1 MLKGVA
7 QVNAIMDKKQFST
20 IMQKWS
26 LAFKILPILVFVIVL
41 KVIAHYLGFEVI
53 TLSALYTSLV
63 AGTIFLIG
71 FLISGVLSDYKESEK
86 IPSELS
92 ASIESMHDEA
102 YTAHK
107 GKGSKSA
114 REFMGYQKKFV
125 HSLIAWFYKKE
136 KTGAILDKVRNMN
149 DFFVELE
156 KEGVQAGYIMKMKNE
171 QSNIRKIIMRAHAIR
186 DTEFVASAYAIV
198 EALAFFLILG
208 LILIKVEPFYESLFF
223 TTLVTF
229 LVTYM
234 IVLIRD
240 LDNPFD
246 YAANGEGGTEVSL
259 KPLHELEA
267 SLER

>member
-1 MLKGVA
+1 
-7 QVNAIMDKKQFST
+7 MDKRQFSA

-26 LAFKILPILVFVIVL
+26 LAFKILPILAFVIAVKL
-41 KVIAHYLGFEVI
+41 IVHYLGFEVI

-63 AGTIFLIG
+63 AGTIFLMG

-92 ASIESMHDEA
+92 AAIESMYDEA
-102 YTAHK
+102 YTAHR

-114 REFMGYQKKFV
+114 LKFIEYQKAFV
-125 HSLIAWFYKKE
+125 HSLIGWFYKKE
-136 KTGAILDKVRNMN
+136 RTTAILDKVRGMN
-149 DFFVELE
+149 DFFVDME
-156 KEGVQAGYIMKMKNE
+156 KDGVQANYIIKMKNE
-171 QSNIRKIIMRAHAIR
+171 QGSIRKTIMRAHAIR

-198 EALAFFLILG
+198 EALAFFLTLG

-234 IVLIRD
+234 IFLIRD

-259 KPLHELEA
+259 KPLRELEA
-267 SLER
+267 SLGRAK